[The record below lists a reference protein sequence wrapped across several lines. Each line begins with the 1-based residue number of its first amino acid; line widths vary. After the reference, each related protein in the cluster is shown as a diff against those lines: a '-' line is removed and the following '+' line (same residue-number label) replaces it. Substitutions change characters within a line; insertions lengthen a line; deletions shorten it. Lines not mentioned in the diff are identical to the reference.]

1 MIWDSIEATAY
12 QAKERIGSEML
23 AFFGDNE
30 RHGKPHQH
38 NIHVVRCGVYC
49 RTDVYEKP
57 MGRAW

>member
-38 NIHVVRCGVYC
+38 NIHVVR
-49 RTDVYEKP
+49 
-57 MGRAW
+57 